1 MSRLLKFPVREII
14 SHNRRLRNLYFPI
27 GKLFCSQGPTE
38 PQDQV
43 LFTVDVEAFRQF
55 CALLDGPGQG
65 VNGGPN
71 PPLDGDMLKAA
82 GWEPVFCHRVDVG
95 FERPGAEFQR

>member
-65 VNGGPN
+65 QPRSGAAHDVDATLVKNG
-71 PPLDGDMLKAA
+71 
-82 GWEPVFCHRVDVG
+82 
-95 FERPGAEFQR
+95 